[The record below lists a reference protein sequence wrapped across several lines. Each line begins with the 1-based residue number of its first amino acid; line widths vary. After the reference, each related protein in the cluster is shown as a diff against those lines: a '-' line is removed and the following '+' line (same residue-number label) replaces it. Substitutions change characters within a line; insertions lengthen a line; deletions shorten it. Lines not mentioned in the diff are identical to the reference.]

1 MDYFAD
7 IFLGAGALAAAFY
20 CLILSRKLSKL
31 SGLDQDLGTAIA
43 VLSKQVD
50 DMTRVL
56 AEAKEAAGASSA
68 QLSQMT
74 ERAEDVAGKL
84 EIMLGA
90 LEDLPEMPAQDQ
102 HQEPLPPQDVSEIP
116 RSDENKQEGSVFMRH
131 SKRLAGGGA

>member
-31 SGLDQDLGTAIA
+31 SGLDQDLGNAIA

-50 DMTRVL
+50 EMTNVL
-56 AEAKEAAGASSA
+56 SDAKNTAGQSSA
-68 QLSQMT
+68 QLEAMT
-74 ERAEDVAGKL
+74 SRAEDVAGKL

-90 LEDLPEMPAQDQ
+90 LEDLPDVQGAGFAEA
-102 HQEPLPPQDVSEIP
+102 EPTLLHPVETP
-116 RSDENKQEGSVFMRH
+116 ENGSVFLRH
-131 SKRLAGGGA
+131 SKRVASGDV